1 MSELF
6 YGTFHP
12 PCRFTKY
19 TALSTILTVG
29 MLALGCGV
37 SQALFSADHQVRATE
52 IRFQDNSSYSLGPA
66 VGALEAAHSLAQSN
80 PDVNVPSE
88 PTAAKT

>member
-1 MSELF
+1 
-6 YGTFHP
+6 
-12 PCRFTKY
+12 
-19 TALSTILTVG
+19 

-66 VGALEAAHSLAQSN
+66 VGTLEAAHSLARSN
-80 PDVNVPSE
+80 PHVNVPSE